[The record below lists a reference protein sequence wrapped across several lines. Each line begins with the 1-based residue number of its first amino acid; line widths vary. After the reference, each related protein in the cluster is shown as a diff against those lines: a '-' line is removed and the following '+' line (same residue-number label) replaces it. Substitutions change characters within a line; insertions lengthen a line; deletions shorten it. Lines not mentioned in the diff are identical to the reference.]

1 MPGSGFALAG
11 GTSLALR
18 FGHRISVDLD
28 FFTAG
33 EFDPE
38 SLQRRLVRRRGQRT
52 RSGFDHS
59 CHLAEGQR

>member
-1 MPGSGFALAG
+1 MLHYSAIPVGVRAVLNTLAARMPGSGFALAG

-38 SLQRRLVRRRGQRT
+38 SLQRRL
-52 RSGFDHS
+52 
-59 CHLAEGQR
+59 